1 MPLFAIIGELGC
13 HSEDT
18 RVLTPEGI
26 KDWRELKVGDKVLGV
41 DKTFRIVEATIKR
54 VFTYDYFGPMFH
66 FYSNKYDFLVTPNHR
81 MLFSFGRK
89 TYFNYIDAFSVFS
102 NGNGLLPYYEDG
114 KVCIESFSSKKNSEI
129 KNYNGKV
136 WCFETTTGN
145 FFTVRNGK
153 IGLSGNSGKTLS
165 AVYLAVRNYNKFE
178 EEWKRI
184 EERKKELED
193 TLEELK
199 KIYERNP
206 KYFEDFVHNKLKLEK
221 EEAIKNGDYGLITR
235 LEILEQEIKEN
246 GARAYIDFFETEL
259 EFIKNKYEK
268 RKIYSNIMLYD
279 IWFYKLNTISELNW
293 ARNGFVLLD
302 ELWSAGLDARMSKR
316 KKNIVTANILG
327 KSRKRS
333 LTIVFTVQT
342 LRQLD
347 SRIRDVLDFV
357 AYPVMNSD
365 GSICRLYIW
374 RGNKPKGR
382 PLKVLRFFTEDVYKH
397 YNSREEVPELI
408 DDTDDE
414 GLGEKEPE
422 YMFVPSTK
430 NPAWVEYLVRKRY
443 GVKKL
448 I

>member
-26 KDWRELKVGDKVLGV
+26 KDWRELKVGDKVLGA
-41 DKTFRIVEATIKR
+41 DKNFRVMKAKIKK
-54 VFTYDYFGPMFH
+54 VYVYDYEGYLLRFF
-66 FYSNKYDFLVTPNHR
+66 NDEYDFLVTPNHR
-81 MLFSFGRK
+81 MLVRGIGDYEYIFAEWVPKIYSVGYLPVLCDYGVK
-89 TYFNYIDAFSVFS
+89 DSKFNIV
-102 NGNGLLPYYEDG
+102 GNF
-114 KVCIESFSSKKNSEI
+114 KIERYS
-129 KNYNGKV
+129 GKV

-165 AVYLAVRNYNKFE
+165 AVYLTVRNYNKFE

-199 KIYERNP
+199 SIYERNP
-206 KYFEDFVHNKLKLEK
+206 RYFEDFVYNKIRLEK

-246 GARAYIDFFETEL
+246 GARAYIDFFEAEL
-259 EFIKNKYEK
+259 DFIKNKYEK

-302 ELWSAGLDARMSKR
+302 ELWSAGLDARMSRR
-316 KKNIVTANILG
+316 KKNVVTANILG

-408 DDTDDE
+408 DDTDEE

-422 YMFVPSTK
+422 YIFVPSTK